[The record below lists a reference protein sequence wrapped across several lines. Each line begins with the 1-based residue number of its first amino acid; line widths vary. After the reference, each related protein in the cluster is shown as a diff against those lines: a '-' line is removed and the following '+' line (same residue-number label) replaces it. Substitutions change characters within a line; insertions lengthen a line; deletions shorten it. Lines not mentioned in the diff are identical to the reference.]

1 MCCDWHLG
9 LNDSLLNFVR
19 PSLIPVVYGQTKILP
34 DSLVNLDEC
43 LKKCGKGFMLDVP
56 NSHEAHLVTVHEN
69 HWDPFIKWE
78 DMNDPYSY
86 KFQWLP
92 CEIEFEC
99 DKVEY
104 C

>member
-1 MCCDWHLG
+1 
-9 LNDSLLNFVR
+9 
-19 PSLIPVVYGQTKILP
+19 
-34 DSLVNLDEC
+34 
-43 LKKCGKGFMLDVP
+43 MLDVP